1 MMSAY
6 IIGKNNIIS
15 QELSQLDDVCH
26 MFLLTRDIYSV
37 EGVQYQTSSAQSMTS
52 LTVVTFALQ
61 RMSKLF
67 NLVKFET
74 INW

>member
-26 MFLLTRDIYSV
+26 MFLLTRDIY
-37 EGVQYQTSSAQSMTS
+37 GVGGAHYQTSSA
-52 LTVVTFALQ
+52 
-61 RMSKLF
+61 
-67 NLVKFET
+67 
-74 INW
+74 